1 MHRALAELMELGPD
15 ADETVYNTFLTERD
29 GIVDA
34 QREKALQKN
43 RGKHGRAEPAS
54 AVGPFANMLSNTLS
68 GTAAADTA
76 LQTPHVPLLSAPA
89 KPMQQTPVPHC
100 CPRHRYPTTSTSSSH
115 HRAPP
120 SPQRTP
126 LPRRMSAVSP
136 VHEPC
141 CRAQPPPPLHIVAL

>member
-54 AVGPFANMLSNTLS
+54 AVGPSASWRMGTVLWRIWARWPKWPRSHLPSAASVLLRHAHPTPRPCWMFSTLLVLTVS
-68 GTAAADTA
+68 V
-76 LQTPHVPLLSAPA
+76 HV
-89 KPMQQTPVPHC
+89 
-100 CPRHRYPTTSTSSSH
+100 RHLI
-115 HRAPP
+115 AG
-120 SPQRTP
+120 
-126 LPRRMSAVSP
+126 L
-136 VHEPC
+136 
-141 CRAQPPPPLHIVAL
+141 